1 MKLHKKFFSI
11 LLAIMTILTLPLCS
25 CKEKCGTVC
34 ELKTAYYKKGL
45 ITYND
50 LLDIAYY
57 GTGNPITV
65 GTEING
71 DIEYNKIYIPEKP
84 KPVLS
89 KTMRIEIAS
98 AYFDYY
104 NSLVDLFNDVLKN
117 HPELTKDIII
127 NHQMKI
133 EFFGEYNGCYVFGV
147 DCEYTN
153 PPFIVQPENIDN
165 VYLSN
170 EYCILYTF
178 YYS

>member
-1 MKLHKKFFSI
+1 MKLHKKFLSI
-11 LLAIMTILTLPLCS
+11 LLAIITILTLPLCS

-34 ELKTAYYKKGL
+34 NLETAYYKKGL

-89 KTMRIEIAS
+89 ETMRLEIAS
-98 AYFDYY
+98 AYFDYC
-104 NSLVDLFNDVLKN
+104 NSFDIFNVILESN
-117 HPELTKDIII
+117 PYLTKDIII
-127 NHQMKI
+127 NQQMKI

-153 PPFIVQPENIDN
+153 PPFSVPPENIDN
-165 VYLSN
+165 VYLSDTF
-170 EYCILYTF
+170 CVLYAF